1 MERRQNSIIS
11 SSCISKISR
20 KISRPDFDPFCPQNF
35 FSNFPPPEN
44 PFLLFTRESL
54 ETGGEAV
61 NTKRERCCRECFP
74 FFSPPAFFPLSF
86 PPRLLF
92 LRSPAE
98 FNSLVQDK
106 RKKIITRLFFPAFRK
121 IYVPLPRSSCSR
133 VPNFANSERARVG
146 IVSRFI
152 RIRNVAPNNF
162 FLPFSKLPEDDY
174 SSKRNIALHSFSEA
188 RSSVTSDSK
197 E

>member
-1 MERRQNSIIS
+1 M
-11 SSCISKISR
+11 
-20 KISRPDFDPFCPQNF
+20 
-35 FSNFPPPEN
+35 
-44 PFLLFTRESL
+44 FTRESL

-121 IYVPLPRSSCSR
+121 IYVPPPRSSCSR

-146 IVSRFI
+146 NGLELFRDLFGYETLPRIIFSFPFVNSPRTTIHRSGISRYIVLARRGAVLR
-152 RIRNVAPNNF
+152 RIRKNKWNLSIQFVFNF
-162 FLPFSKLPEDDY
+162 
-174 SSKRNIALHSFSEA
+174 
-188 RSSVTSDSK
+188 RSNLSNGSGQIFNLKIPT
-197 E
+197 EIR

>member
-1 MERRQNSIIS
+1 M
-11 SSCISKISR
+11 
-20 KISRPDFDPFCPQNF
+20 
-35 FSNFPPPEN
+35 
-44 PFLLFTRESL
+44 

-121 IYVPLPRSSCSR
+121 IYVPPPRSSCSR

-146 IVSRFI
+146 NGLELFRIRFI

-162 FLPFSKLPEDDY
+162 FLPFCKLPEDDY